1 MREMREQKLRRDV
14 FKRLIEILERR
25 KKWGEREQES
35 EREIAIS
42 LFQDSLIQ
50 ITESALV
57 GRVKAEKTAKTKI
70 KV

>member
-1 MREMREQKLRRDV
+1 M

-25 KKWGEREQES
+25 KKWGERERES

-50 ITESALV
+50 IESALV

>member
-1 MREMREQKLRRDV
+1 M
-14 FKRLIEILERR
+14 
-25 KKWGEREQES
+25 GERERERES
-35 EREIAIS
+35 EREITIS